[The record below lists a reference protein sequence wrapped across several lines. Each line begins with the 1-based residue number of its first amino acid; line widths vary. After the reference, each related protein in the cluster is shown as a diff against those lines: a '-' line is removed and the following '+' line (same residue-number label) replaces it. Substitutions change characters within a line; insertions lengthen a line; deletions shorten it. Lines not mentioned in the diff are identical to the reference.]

1 MPVSPDFAPFGGRI
15 VWWPSQSID
24 PRKHLHGLVVAYLLL
39 DVREVFVADELGA
52 APSLAGEAELVI
64 RPVLNGRVGFA
75 VTSGRTANGAL
86 S

>member
-1 MPVSPDFAPFGGRI
+1 L
-15 VWWPSQSID
+15 ID
-24 PRKHLHGLVVAYLLL
+24 EHLHGLVVAHLLF
-39 DVREVFVADELGA
+39 DVREVFVADEFGT

-64 RPVLNGRVGFA
+64 RPVLDGRVGFA